1 MSSIN
6 IMRQCL
12 RLPSL
17 QSTVQHR
24 AQKKLHPIVQD
35 KYRQMLLLCKWA
47 RVQASLLLTIYY
59 LRKATSGTRQ
69 AKSERC
75 LSKGEARIHVFLQ
88 PCQQYMYTSLCIEHI
103 QSGINLQVFESP
115 SLARYSNTSC
125 LIQIC
130 QESPKIALHFLFSP
144 SLSL

>member
-6 IMRQCL
+6 IMHQCL

-24 AQKKLHPIVQD
+24 AQKMFHSIVQD
-35 KYRQMLLLCKWA
+35 KYQQMFLLCKWA

-59 LRKATSGTRQ
+59 LRQATSGLRQ

-75 LSKGEARIHVFLQ
+75 LSKGEARIHIFLQ
-88 PCQQYMYTSLCIEHI
+88 PCQQYMYTSSWIEHI
-103 QSGINLQVFESP
+103 QSGINLEVFESP
-115 SLARYSNTSC
+115 SLASYSNTSC
-125 LIQIC
+125 LIQIS
-130 QESPKIALHFLFSP
+130 QESGKIALHFLFSP

>member
-1 MSSIN
+1 MLSIN
-6 IMRQCL
+6 IMHQCL
-12 RLPSL
+12 RLPWL

-24 AQKKLHPIVQD
+24 AQKTFHSIVQD
-35 KYRQMLLLCKWA
+35 KYQQMFLLCQWA
-47 RVQASLLLTIYY
+47 RVQASLLLTMYY

-88 PCQQYMYTSLCIEHI
+88 PCQQYMYTFSWIEHI
-103 QSGINLQVFESP
+103 QSEIILEVFETPFLP
-115 SLARYSNTSC
+115 SYSNTRC